1 MRDPFGLAAPVFIVV
16 CLLKGD
22 FFYWWRRKVSTYL
35 PPLGGRCQEL
45 GRENARPSACSQR
58 PEVLVSF
65 PTRRHCGL
73 VPFHNKNFRT
83 ACFCFT
89 LIGALKASSEG
100 RALGTLFA
108 RYTAISHDLPKED
121 ALDKQQHL
129 QQTRRR
135 IDNMSQNTSSTNFP
149 GTTGT
154 SSSSTGSTTGNSG
167 TGAATATGLA
177 QTAQEYGEKISEAAS
192 QAKDYVSDKVT
203 IVGDKLKELQNADL
217 GEIAEN
223 AKDYARKNPGQ
234 AILISAAAGLLLG
247 LIIRGRR

>member
-1 MRDPFGLAAPVFIVV
+1 
-16 CLLKGD
+16 
-22 FFYWWRRKVSTYL
+22 
-35 PPLGGRCQEL
+35 
-45 GRENARPSACSQR
+45 
-58 PEVLVSF
+58 
-65 PTRRHCGL
+65 
-73 VPFHNKNFRT
+73 
-83 ACFCFT
+83 
-89 LIGALKASSEG
+89 
-100 RALGTLFA
+100 
-108 RYTAISHDLPKED
+108 
-121 ALDKQQHL
+121 
-129 QQTRRR
+129 
-135 IDNMSQNTSSTNFP
+135 MSQNTSSTNFP

-177 QTAQEYGEKISEAAS
+177 QSAQEYGEKISEAAS

>member
-1 MRDPFGLAAPVFIVV
+1 
-16 CLLKGD
+16 
-22 FFYWWRRKVSTYL
+22 
-35 PPLGGRCQEL
+35 
-45 GRENARPSACSQR
+45 
-58 PEVLVSF
+58 
-65 PTRRHCGL
+65 
-73 VPFHNKNFRT
+73 
-83 ACFCFT
+83 
-89 LIGALKASSEG
+89 
-100 RALGTLFA
+100 
-108 RYTAISHDLPKED
+108 
-121 ALDKQQHL
+121 
-129 QQTRRR
+129 
-135 IDNMSQNTSSTNFP
+135 MSQNTPSTNFP

-154 SSSSTGSTTGNSG
+154 TGSSTG

-192 QAKDYVSDKVT
+192 QAKDYVSDKVI